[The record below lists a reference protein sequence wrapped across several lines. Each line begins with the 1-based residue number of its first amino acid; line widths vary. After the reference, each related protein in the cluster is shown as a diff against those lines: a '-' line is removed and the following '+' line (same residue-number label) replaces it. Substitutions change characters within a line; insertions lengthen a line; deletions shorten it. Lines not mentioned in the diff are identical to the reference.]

1 MELDLKNIQ
10 ELNKAKV
17 KFSYLCSKGALI
29 ELTEKRSTRSSL
41 QNKALHKYF
50 LIIVDALNEL
60 GMEFQYLGLKGQ
72 TLSTRYTTT
81 IVKNQ
86 FWRQIQI
93 AMFDIESTKD
103 INTKQMNEII
113 DVIDKFFAERGVYVQ
128 FPDKEQ
134 LKDEEV

>member
-134 LKDEEV
+134 LKDEEM

>member
-1 MELDLKNIQ
+1 MELDLKNIN

-60 GMEFQYLGLKGQ
+60 GMEFQYFGLKGQ
-72 TLSTRYTTT
+72 VLETRYTTT

-86 FWRQIQI
+86 FWRQLQI
-93 AMFDIESTKD
+93 TMFDIESTKD

-128 FPDKEQ
+128 FPDKDQ